1 MAVLNKEIAIEK
13 ITKMPA
19 ERVSKVL
26 ICMEGM
32 EAEHLICKE
41 SEAKKQR
48 NPTSNLYN
56 IKSKSVFEVKN
67 L

>member
-26 ICMEGM
+26 IFMAGM
-32 EAEHLICKE
+32 EFYFIA
-41 SEAKKQR
+41 
-48 NPTSNLYN
+48 
-56 IKSKSVFEVKN
+56 V
-67 L
+67 

>member
-26 ICMEGM
+26 IFMAGM
-32 EAEHLICKE
+32 AAEHLICKE

-48 NPTSNLYN
+48 NQTSNLYN
-56 IKSKSVFEVKN
+56 IKSKSVLEVKN